1 MTDELT
7 EPGRGDGLRLALVGV
22 CVLALAWLVRFVVVH
37 SFSIYDDAYIYFRY
51 ADNVLAGCGPTFNC
65 GEPAVEGFTSP
76 LFLGL
81 LVIGGGLTGD
91 VEAWS
96 QVVGPLCLA
105 VGIVAAMLLPAIA
118 PLREEVDA
126 RLPIAAAASVMLA
139 LALDDYALHNAV
151 SGLETGLAAAVVALL
166 AHAVLRRDPLRT
178 CVWAVVAI
186 LVRPECG
193 VFVLALPLLPWV
205 RTRRAV
211 AGVLFG
217 LAAIVAVRYATF
229 GDLMPNTYWAKSG
242 GTAVH
247 AKLGWAYLGE
257 VVRDFPFV
265 VLAPLAL
272 LDRPRRREH
281 AFLLLGSALWLGH
294 FIVSGG
300 DHFAYS
306 RLAFPLVPML
316 VALAA
321 IGLTRL
327 RVPASL
333 RRWHPVL
340 VLAPGLALG
349 IRARTTHALPEA
361 HGFGN
366 VERWALVGRWL
377 DEHHP
382 DATIATIPVGAMAY
396 HSRLPTLDLVGITSR
411 EVARSG
417 TTVPVELMKRSWLG
431 HERHDTQWVLE
442 RAPDLIVSTK
452 FRPAPWRSLREAKA
466 GFFADWLLLQ
476 EIKSGRAPYEVYD
489 AEIQPGLHWL
499 MYRRR

>member
-1 MTDELT
+1 MVS
-7 EPGRGDGLRLALVGV
+7 GRHAVVGVSVLALVG
-22 CVLALAWLVRFVVVH
+22 LVRFVVLH

-65 GEPAVEGFTSP
+65 GQPAVEGFTSP

-81 LVIGGGLTGD
+81 LVAGGALTGD

-96 QVVGPLCLA
+96 QVLGPLCLA
-105 VGIVAAMLLPAIA
+105 AALVAAILLPTIPA
-118 PLREEVDA
+118 LREGVHG
-126 RLPIAAAASVMLA
+126 RLSVAAAASVMLC

-151 SGLETGLAAAVVALL
+151 SGLETGLAAAVVAML
-166 AHAVLRRDPLRT
+166 AHSVLRRDVRST
-178 CVWAVVAI
+178 CAWAVVSV

-193 VFVLALPLLPWV
+193 VFVLALPLLPWL

-211 AGVLFG
+211 LGVAVG
-217 LAAIVAVRYATF
+217 LAAIVLVRFAVF

-242 GTAVH
+242 GTSLH
-247 AKLGWAYLGE
+247 TQLGWAYLGE
-257 VVRDFPFV
+257 VVRDFPLV
-265 VLAPLAL
+265 LLAPLAL
-272 LDRPRRREH
+272 LDRARRREH
-281 AFLLLGSALWLGH
+281 AFLLVGAALWLGQ
-294 FIVSGG
+294 FLVSGG
-300 DHFAYS
+300 DHFVYS
-306 RLAFPLVPML
+306 RLAFPLVPTL

-327 RVPASL
+327 RVPESL
-333 RRWHPVL
+333 RRWHVLL
-340 VLAPGLALG
+340 VLAPGLAAG
-349 IRARTTHALPEA
+349 IRARVSHSLPEG

-366 VERWALVGRWL
+366 VERWAHVGRWL
-377 DEHHP
+377 AEHHP
-382 DATIATIPVGAMAY
+382 EATIATIPVGAMAY

-431 HERHDTQWVLE
+431 HERHDTAWVLE
-442 RAPDLIVSTK
+442 QAPDLIVSTK
-452 FRPAPWRSLREAKA
+452 YRAVPWRDLREAKA

-476 EIKSGRAPYEVYD
+476 EIKSGRAPYEIYD
-489 AEIQPGLHWL
+489 AEIQPGVHWL